1 MKTIIRI
8 AINGVEVDEM
18 ILCLCRGV
26 SEREVAAVV
35 ERGAITLAD
44 VRRQC
49 GAGTD
54 CGSCVADIKAV
65 LSDLRTCPRA
75 A

>member
-1 MKTIIRI
+1 
-8 AINGVEVDEM
+8 M

-26 SEREVAAVV
+26 SEREVAEVV
-35 ERGAITLAD
+35 SQGAASVSE
-44 VRRQC
+44 VRRAC

-54 CGSCVADIKAV
+54 CGSCVADIKAQ
-65 LSDLRTCPRA
+65 LEAARSCSRA

>member
-1 MKTIIRI
+1 
-8 AINGVEVDEM
+8 M

-26 SEREVAAVV
+26 SEREVAEVV
-35 ERGAITLAD
+35 AQGAASVAE
-44 VRRQC
+44 VRRAC

-54 CGSCVADIKAV
+54 CGSCVADIRAQ
-65 LSDLRTCPRA
+65 LDAARPCSRA

>member
-1 MKTIIRI
+1 
-8 AINGVEVDEM
+8 M
-18 ILCLCRGV
+18 ILCLCQGV
-26 SEREVAAVV
+26 SQREVVDVV
-35 ERGAITLAD
+35 ERGASTVAE

-54 CGSCVADIKAV
+54 CGSCVADIKAC
-65 LSDLRTCPRA
+65 LEAARACSRA

>member
-1 MKTIIRI
+1 LKTIIRI
-8 AINGVEVDEM
+8 GINTLEVHGM

-26 SEREVAAVV
+26 SEREVADVV
-35 ERGAITLAD
+35 ERGATTAGD

-49 GAGTD
+49 GAGSD
-54 CGSCVADIKAV
+54 CGSCVADIERCLDAARAC
-65 LSDLRTCPRA
+65 SRA

>member
-1 MKTIIRI
+1 
-8 AINGVEVDEM
+8 M

-26 SEREVAAVV
+26 SERDVVEAV
-35 ERGAITLAD
+35 ERGATTLAEI
-44 VRRQC
+44 RRAC

-54 CGSCVADIKAV
+54 CGSCLADIKAQIAATRAC
-65 LSDLRTCPRA
+65 SRA

>member
-1 MKTIIRI
+1 
-8 AINGVEVDEM
+8 M

-26 SEREVAAVV
+26 SEREVVEVV
-35 ERGAITLAD
+35 ERGATTLAE

-54 CGSCVADIKAV
+54 CGSCVADITAQ
-65 LSDLRTCPRA
+65 LEAARGCSRA

>member
-1 MKTIIRI
+1 
-8 AINGVEVDEM
+8 M

-26 SEREVAAVV
+26 SERDVVEVV
-35 ERGAITLAD
+35 ERGASTLAE

-54 CGSCVADIKAV
+54 CGSCVADIKAQ
-65 LSDLRTCPRA
+65 LEAARACSRA

>member
-1 MKTIIRI
+1 
-8 AINGVEVDEM
+8 M

-26 SEREVAAVV
+26 SEREVADAVA
-35 ERGAITLAD
+35 RGATTVAE

-54 CGSCVADIKAV
+54 CGSCVAEIKAH
-65 LSDLRTCPRA
+65 LDAAGACPRA

>member
-1 MKTIIRI
+1 
-8 AINGVEVDEM
+8 M

-26 SEREVAAVV
+26 SEREVVEAV
-35 ERGAITLAD
+35 ERGATSVAD

-54 CGSCVADIKAV
+54 CGSCVADIKAQ
-65 LSDLRTCPRA
+65 LEAARPCSRA

>member
-1 MKTIIRI
+1 
-8 AINGVEVDEM
+8 M

-26 SEREVAAVV
+26 SEREVAEVV
-35 ERGAITLAD
+35 ERGASSVAE

-54 CGSCVADIKAV
+54 CGSCVADIKAH
-65 LSDLRTCPRA
+65 LEAARGCSRA